1 MQDGVRDGLALN
13 SGHHHVD
20 DPVPDTAHDSQ
31 VLLHEAEN
39 DAHSRHEQA
48 AEIGSTSNPQQPA
61 GSGDQQAVEATQGQ
75 QHPGCTH
82 SACVQNEV
90 PCCNPILQTRAQKG
104 SSQQV
109 SEVMAAIVV
118 PSLRVQV
125 LGTVSKV
132 FPHKPCV
139 SRAVVHTVPSSRALA
154 PLSVSQALQQPDA
167 VMWRQGLYFGATP

>member
-1 MQDGVRDGLALN
+1 VQDGVQEGLALS
-13 SGHHHVD
+13 SGHQHVD
-20 DPVPDTAHDSQ
+20 DPVPATAHDSQ
-31 VLLHEAEN
+31 VLLHEDVN

-75 QHPGCTH
+75 QHTGCTH

-90 PCCNPILQTRAQKG
+90 PCCDPIQQTRSQQG

-109 SEVMAAIVV
+109 SEAMAAIVV
-118 PSLRVQV
+118 PSVRVQG
-125 LGTVSKV
+125 LGTVSNV

-139 SRAVVHTVPSSRALA
+139 SRNVVYTVPSSRALA
-154 PLSVSQALQQPDA
+154 PLSVSQALQSPDA